1 MSGNYDSEELLD
13 GSREASSAEGSA
25 EGEDGSVLVNSVDSP
40 NQVLIVAFYGLV
52 YFTSTDLVLR

>member
-25 EGEDGSVLVNSVDSP
+25 EGEDGSVLVSSVDSP
-40 NQVLIVAFYGLV
+40 NQVLIVTF
-52 YFTSTDLVLR
+52 